1 MKTDP
6 AKFQCILI
14 VVVVTLAAC
23 ITNAQEPSAR
33 NEEDDIINNSRI
45 ARWKLRQTDILVI
58 PAPQRSDA
66 KIQVRQFIKQLQ
78 ALKLPKQIAPTGIQ
92 LIQPVARTPVN
103 QQPPSAPAKTDKTQT
118 SKARAADE
126 TPRLLAVLMDNPQNI
141 LDPML
146 IADALSH
153 HGNMKDAA
161 RFYQLALKR
170 MADKTDHPGRPWALF
185 QAANCIRRDDPLGAY
200 KFYQQL
206 ISEYPNSNWTAA
218 ARARQDVI
226 AWYQQNKPANVLEKY
241 ISEPNSL

>member
-1 MKTDP
+1 M
-6 AKFQCILI
+6 LI

-23 ITNAQEPSAR
+23 IANAQAPSAR

-78 ALKLPKQIAPTGIQ
+78 ALKLPKSKQIAPDGIQ
-92 LIQPVARTPVN
+92 LIQPVARTPVTR
-103 QQPPSAPAKTDKTQT
+103 QPSLAPRKPDKTQT

-141 LDPML
+141 LDPMH

-185 QAANCIRRDDPLGAY
+185 QAANCIRRDDLLGAY
-200 KFYQQL
+200 KLYQQL

>member
-1 MKTDP
+1 M
-6 AKFQCILI
+6 LI

-23 ITNAQEPSAR
+23 IANAQAPSAR
-33 NEEDDIINNSRI
+33 NEKDDTINNSRI

-78 ALKLPKQIAPTGIQ
+78 ALKLPKPKQIAPDGIQ
-92 LIQPVARTPVN
+92 PIQPVT
-103 QQPPSAPAKTDKTQT
+103 QQPASAPTKPDKTQT

-141 LDPML
+141 LDPL
-146 IADALSH
+146 SIADALSH

-161 RFYQLALKR
+161 KFYQLALKR
-170 MADKTDHPGRPWALF
+170 MADETDHPGRPWALF
-185 QAANCIRRDDPLGAY
+185 QAANCIRRDDPLEAY
-200 KFYQQL
+200 KLYQQL
-206 ISEYPNSNWTAA
+206 ISEYPNSNWTAV
-218 ARARQDVI
+218 ARARQEVI